1 LKPIGEMLTV
11 SPSRPSR
18 RPIVSLVLVTV
29 LAVYIA
35 VCVFARL
42 GYRALLYPAP
52 AAPAP
57 VVPPGAAM
65 LALRAADG
73 APVHALQFPPPDDR
87 ARTVVLF
94 HGNGETIANGVDLA
108 EDLGHRG
115 LGVVLV
121 EYRGYGVSRDAARPS
136 EAGLYA
142 DASAVLDALDTQGI
156 GPERVVLAGI
166 SLGTG
171 VASEMAK
178 RGRGASLIL
187 VSPYTSIS
195 AMAHRAAP
203 FLPAGLLPDR
213 FDTLGRARDIHVP
226 TLVIHGN
233 ADEVV
238 PFAMGQ
244 AVAKAIP
251 GATLHVVL
259 GGHHNDLF
267 DRWGPEVLKAIVTQS
282 TVP

>member
-1 LKPIGEMLTV
+1 
-11 SPSRPSR
+11 
-18 RPIVSLVLVTV
+18 VSLVLATV
-29 LAVYIA
+29 LAVYVA
-35 VCVFARL
+35 VCLIARL

-52 AAPAP
+52 DDPAP
-57 VVPPGAAM
+57 IVPHGATM
-65 LALRAADG
+65 LTLRAADG
-73 APVHALQFPPPDDR
+73 APVHALQFPPPDDQ

-94 HGNGETIANGVDLA
+94 HGNGETIANGIDLA

-115 LGVVLV
+115 FGVVLV
-121 EYRGYGVSRDAARPS
+121 EYRGYGVSRDAPRPS

-142 DASAVLDALDTQGI
+142 DASAVLDMLATQGI

-203 FLPAGLLPDR
+203 FFPAWLCPDR

-233 ADEVV
+233 ADEVI

-251 GATLHVVL
+251 GATLHVVS

-267 DRWGPEVLKAIVTQS
+267 DRWRPEVLKAIVTYAER
-282 TVP
+282 